1 MYKLSFVIEN
11 SSQLLLSLYVILCL
25 ICSFFLFI
33 YCKSLPNWLSQKN
46 IIVQQDEYIES
57 LSSKIHFLYN
67 SLFELESLLEDII
80 REINDEQQ
88 IRHTLEH
95 KNRIIRDIKY

>member
-57 LSSKIHFLYN
+57 LNSKIHYLYN

-80 REINDEQQ
+80 DEINDEHQM
-88 IRHTLEH
+88 RHTLEH
-95 KNRIIRDIKY
+95 KNRIVREIKY